1 MWWKFFQAVRRGEH
15 TFAPVTWLT
24 AIGAAI
30 YTIWPADLLAD
41 WVLGP
46 FGFVDD
52 LGLWGVFVM
61 LATHEKR
68 QWEARLREQDHVDVT
83 PEPRAAR

>member
-1 MWWKFFQAVRRGEH
+1 MWWKFFQAVRRGEYRL
-15 TFAPVTWLT
+15 APMTWLT

-30 YTIWPADLLAD
+30 YTIMPVDLIPELFF
-41 WVLGP
+41 GP

-61 LATHEKR
+61 LATREKN
-68 QWEARLREQDHVDVT
+68 QWEAQLHQQDYVDVT